1 MQRLAELMKHLKVK
15 IPLFL
20 FFSVFDAIMRL
31 CRIVYYATF
40 LHVFHRIILDSANLV
55 AMNATKKFE
64 QLGSVFLLK

>member
-1 MQRLAELMKHLKVK
+1 MQRLAELMKHLKIK

-20 FFSVFDAIMRL
+20 FQRPVFDAIMLL

-55 AMNATKKFE
+55 AMNAIKNLNSWALSF
-64 QLGSVFLLK
+64 S